1 MNILKKIL
9 IIFSTYFFLFSISNS
24 QIANKIVVS
33 VDNEIITEYDIKVEN
48 EFFFFINQSKKR
60 NVNIKDLNE
69 FSYNNLLIEKI
80 KKITLSKIANSK
92 INKEMIDHQLENVS
106 KKYGYDSLELLVSNI
121 NQNKYFDFNNLKEK
135 IEIEL
140 KWNELIYNKY
150 IDQVMVD
157 KKKLITRVEKIAK
170 KNLINEYFISEI
182 FISGKNRE
190 ILESKKNNVIDSLKL
205 IGFKD
210 TAIKYSEANT
220 AINSGEI
227 GWVKEN
233 LISSNVN
240 EIVKNLK
247 IGEYSKPIMKNNGYM
262 FLKINDKRQ
271 KKAKI
276 NKDIVLKNLMNE
288 EKDRIL
294 NQFSLIYF
302 NQLKNNSV
310 IIKR

>member
-92 INKEMIDHQLENVS
+92 IDKEIIDRQLENVS
-106 KKYGYDSLELLVSNI
+106 KKYGYDSLELLISNI

-150 IDQVMVD
+150 INQVTID
-157 KKKLITRVEKIAK
+157 KQKLVARVEKIAK
-170 KNLINEYFISEI
+170 KSLINEYSISEI
-182 FISGKNRE
+182 FISGESNE
-190 ILESKKNNVIDSLKL
+190 ILESKKNNVIKSLKL

-210 TAIKYSEANT
+210 TAIKYSET
-220 AINSGEI
+220 SSAINSGEI
-227 GWVKEN
+227 GWVKEDF
-233 LISSNVN
+233 LSSDINK
-240 EIVKNLK
+240 IVKNLK
-247 IGEYSKPIMKNNGYM
+247 IGEYSKPIM
-262 FLKINDKRQ
+262 
-271 KKAKI
+271 
-276 NKDIVLKNLMNE
+276 
-288 EKDRIL
+288 
-294 NQFSLIYF
+294 
-302 NQLKNNSV
+302 
-310 IIKR
+310 

>member
-92 INKEMIDHQLENVS
+92 IDKEMIDHQLENVS
-106 KKYGYDSLELLVSNI
+106 KKYGYDSLELLILNI

-150 IDQVMVD
+150 INQVMIN

-170 KNLINEYFISEI
+170 TNLTNEYFISEI
-182 FISGKNRE
+182 FISGENKE

-233 LISSNVN
+233 LISSDVS

-276 NKDIVLKNLMNE
+276 NKDIVLKNLMNK

>member
-1 MNILKKIL
+1 MNTLKKIL
-9 IIFSTYFFLFSISNS
+9 IVFFTYFFLFSISNS
-24 QIANKIVVS
+24 KITNKIVVS
-33 VDNEIITEYDIKVEN
+33 VDNEIITEYDIKAEN
-48 EFFFFINQSKKR
+48 EFFFFINQS
-60 NVNIKDLNE
+60 NDPNINIKDLNE
-69 FSYNNLLIEKI
+69 LSYNNLLIEKI
-80 KKITLSKIANSK
+80 KKIRLSKISNSK
-92 INKEMIDHQLENVS
+92 VDKKMLDNQLKNIS
-106 KKYGYDSLELLVSNI
+106 KKYGYDSLELLISDI

-150 IDQVMVD
+150 INQVMIN

-170 KNLINEYFISEI
+170 KNLTNEFFISEI
-182 FISGKNRE
+182 FISGENKE

-210 TAIKYSEANT
+210 TAIKYSETNT
-220 AINSGEI
+220 AIKSGEI

-233 LISSNVN
+233 LISSDVN

-262 FLKINDKRQ
+262 FLKLNDKRQ
-271 KKAKI
+271 KKEKI
-276 NKDIVLKNLMNE
+276 DKDLILKQLMSK

-294 NQFSLIYF
+294 NQFSLIFF
-302 NQLKNNSV
+302 NRLKNNSV
-310 IIKR
+310 IIKK

>member
-60 NVNIKDLNE
+60 NINIKDLNE

-80 KKITLSKIANSK
+80 KKITLSKIANSN
-92 INKEMIDHQLENVS
+92 IDKEMIDRQLENVS
-106 KKYGYDSLELLVSNI
+106 KKYGYDSLELLILNI

-150 IDQVMVD
+150 INQVTID
-157 KKKLITRVEKIAK
+157 KQKLVARVEKIAK
-170 KNLINEYFISEI
+170 KSLINEYSISEI
-182 FISGKNRE
+182 FISGESNE
-190 ILESKKNNVIDSLKL
+190 ILESKKNNVIKSLKL

-210 TAIKYSEANT
+210 TAIKYSET
-220 AINSGEI
+220 SSAINSGEI
-227 GWVKEN
+227 GWVKEDF
-233 LISSNVN
+233 LSSDINK
-240 EIVKNLK
+240 IVKNLK

>member
-1 MNILKKIL
+1 MNILKKTL

-92 INKEMIDHQLENVS
+92 INKEMIDNQLENVS

-150 IDQVMVD
+150 INQVTID
-157 KKKLITRVEKIAK
+157 KQKLVARVEKIAK
-170 KNLINEYFISEI
+170 KSLINEYSISEI
-182 FISGKNRE
+182 FISGESNE
-190 ILESKKNNVIDSLKL
+190 ILENKKNNVIKSLKL

-210 TAIKYSEANT
+210 TAIKYSET
-220 AINSGEI
+220 SSAINSGEI
-227 GWVKEN
+227 GWVKEDF
-233 LISSNVN
+233 LSSDIN

>member
-33 VDNEIITEYDIKVEN
+33 IDNEIITEYDIKVEN
-48 EFFFFINQSKKR
+48 EFFFFINQSKKQ

-80 KKITLSKIANSK
+80 KKITLSKIANTK
-92 INKEMIDHQLENVS
+92 IDKEMINHQLENVS
-106 KKYGYDSLELLVSNI
+106 KKYGYDSLELLISNI

-150 IDQVMVD
+150 INQVMID

-170 KNLINEYFISEI
+170 KNLTNEYFISEI
-182 FISGKNRE
+182 FISGENKE

-233 LISSNVN
+233 LISSDVN

-247 IGEYSKPIMKNNGYM
+247 IGEYSKPIIKNNGYM

>member
-92 INKEMIDHQLENVS
+92 IDKEMIDHQLENVS
-106 KKYGYDSLELLVSNI
+106 KKYGYDSLELLISNI

-150 IDQVMVD
+150 INQVTID
-157 KKKLITRVEKIAK
+157 KQKLVARVEKIAK
-170 KNLINEYFISEI
+170 KSLINEYSISEI
-182 FISGKNRE
+182 FISGESNE
-190 ILESKKNNVIDSLKL
+190 ILENKKNNVIKSLKL

-210 TAIKYSEANT
+210 TAIKYSET
-220 AINSGEI
+220 SSAINNGEI
-227 GWVKEN
+227 GWVKEDF
-233 LISSNVN
+233 LSSDINK
-240 EIVKNLK
+240 IVKNLK

-276 NKDIVLKNLMNE
+276 NKDIVLKNLMNK